1 MSPTDDCVSKVTDSD
16 AVSVPSRERNTTYM
30 SLHQSCYAD
39 SLTPTALI
47 RTAPGKEGLLHRD
60 THSETTTTAWN
71 EGPKE
76 LRLLFLFLFLFCLF
90 VFVDVLC
97 YDS

>member
-16 AVSVPSRERNTTYM
+16 AVSVQSRERNATYM